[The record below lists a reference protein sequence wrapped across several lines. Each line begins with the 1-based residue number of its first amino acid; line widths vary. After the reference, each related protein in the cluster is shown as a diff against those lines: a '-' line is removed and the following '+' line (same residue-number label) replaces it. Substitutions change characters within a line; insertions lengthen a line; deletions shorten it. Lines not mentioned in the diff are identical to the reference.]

1 MKFNSRIIEK
11 CKKSFS
17 CKIINSNYSKAL
29 SVLSLLKIYA
39 SLSGVCFLISSISLF
54 GQQNKQVDD
63 FTSSNLPIIII
74 NTNGQA
80 IVDEPKITA
89 TMGVI
94 NNGEGNRNNI
104 TDSFTDYNG
113 YVGIELRGNSTQ
125 TLFPKKPYLI
135 ETRDSLGEN
144 LDVSLLGMPEDN
156 DWILLASY
164 IDRTFIRDPLA
175 HYLSTI
181 MGKWSNRSRFCEVV
195 INGEYMGLYILIE
208 KIKRGKSRLDIKKL
222 TAEDTSSAKIS
233 GGYIYEIT
241 GFGGD
246 FGENRLMHYP
256 EIEDITDGQFAY
268 IKKYDDDFRAVMMTS
283 TYNDS
288 INGYEKYI
296 DTDSF
301 IDEIIVQELMRNSD
315 AYGWSGYFHKNRD
328 KKLNAGPVW
337 DFDQSSGNSSY
348 MEGEKTSGWIL
359 GNSYW
364 QPFFWKIL
372 FDDEEFNNKLRIRW
386 NELRKDKFSDTN
398 IAAFID
404 SCATYL
410 NESQGRNF
418 DKWPILGVFTWRET
432 TGYEKRNT
440 YQKEVD
446 YFKNYMVQRAAWMD
460 SQLKEETSANSNV
473 DELPVNF
480 SLEQN
485 YPNPFNPSTVISFS
499 IPNSSKVTLKVFDVL
514 GREVAVLMNEEK
526 PAGFYTVN
534 FNGDKLACGVYIY
547 SLQASRKIMARKMLL
562 LK

>member
-1 MKFNSRIIEK
+1 MMSSVISTKSKRKSGII
-11 CKKSFS
+11 F
-17 CKIINSNYSKAL
+17 
-29 SVLSLLKIYA
+29 
-39 SLSGVCFLISSISLF
+39 GVAYLFISITCF
-54 GQQNKQVDD
+54 GQQQLNKVEE
-63 FTSSNLPIIII
+63 FSSSNLPIIVI
-74 NTNGQA
+74 NTNGQD

-94 NNGEGNRNNI
+94 NNGEGNRNCI

-144 LDVSLLGMPEDN
+144 LDVSLLGMPAEN

-175 HYLSTI
+175 HYLSTL
-181 MGKWSNRSRFCEVV
+181 MGRWSSRCRFCEVV
-195 INGEYMGLYILIE
+195 INGEYLGVYILTE
-208 KIKRGKSRLDIKKL
+208 KIKRGKNRLDIKKL
-222 TAEDTSSAKIS
+222 TADDTSSAKIT

-246 FGENRLMHYP
+246 FGENRLIHYP
-256 EIEDITDGQFAY
+256 EIEDITDGQLAY
-268 IKKYDDDFRAVMMTS
+268 IKKYDDDFRAVMKTS

-348 MEGEKTSGWIL
+348 LNGEKTTEWIL
-359 GNSYW
+359 GNIYSQ

-372 FDDEEFNNKLRIRW
+372 FDEKGFNNKLRIRW

-398 IAAFID
+398 IAAYID
-404 SCATYL
+404 SCANYL
-410 NESQGRNF
+410 GESQGRNF
-418 DKWPILGVFTWRET
+418 EKWPILGVFTWRET

-440 YQKEVD
+440 YQKEID
-446 YFKNYMVQRAAWMD
+446 YFKNYMVQRVAWLD
-460 SQLKEETSANSNV
+460 SQLEIETSVNSNS
-473 DELPVNF
+473 DLMPSDY

-499 IPNSSKVTLKVFDVL
+499 IPKNSKVTLKIYDVL
-514 GREVAVLMNEEK
+514 GREVAVLVNEEK

-534 FNGDKLACGVYIY
+534 FNGDQLACGVYIY
-547 SLQASRKIMARKMLL
+547 SIQTNEKLLARKMLL

>member
-1 MKFNSRIIEK
+1 LFLKLESGKKLLYEIYLKRKIFMNIVTSQKTKIKSEIIT
-11 CKKSFS
+11 
-17 CKIINSNYSKAL
+17 
-29 SVLSLLKIYA
+29 V
-39 SLSGVCFLISSISLF
+39 ISYFFVSITCL
-54 GQQNKQVDD
+54 GQQQLNEVEE
-63 FTSSNLPIIII
+63 FTSSNLPIIVI
-74 NTNGQA
+74 NTNSQT

-89 TMGVI
+89 NMGII

-113 YVGIELRGNSTQ
+113 YIGIELRGNSTQ
-125 TLFPKKPYLI
+125 NFPKKPYLI

-181 MGKWSNRSRFCEVV
+181 MGKWSNRSRSCEVV
-195 INGEYMGLYILIE
+195 INGEYMGVYILIE
-208 KIKRGKSRLDIKKL
+208 KIKRGKNRLDIKKL
-222 TAEDTSSAKIS
+222 TADDTSSTKIT

-246 FGENRLMHYP
+246 FGENRLLHYP
-256 EIEDITDGQFAY
+256 DIEDITDGQLAY
-268 IKKYDDDFRAVMMTS
+268 IKKYDDDFRAVMLTS

-288 INGYEKYI
+288 VNGYEKYI

-301 IDEIIVQELMRNSD
+301 IDEIIIQELMRNSD

-328 KKLNAGPVW
+328 QKLNAGPVW

-348 MEGEKTSGWIL
+348 MEGEKTTGWIL
-359 GNSYW
+359 GNSSW
-364 QPFFWKIL
+364 QPFFWKTL
-372 FDDEEFNNKLRIRW
+372 FNDSGFNNKLRIRW

-398 IAAFID
+398 ISAFID
-404 SCATYL
+404 SCAGYL
-410 NESQGRNF
+410 EESQDRNF
-418 DKWPILGVFTWRET
+418 TKWPILGVFTWRET
-432 TGYEKRNT
+432 TGYEKRDT

-446 YFKNYMVQRAAWMD
+446 YFKNFMVQRAAWMD
-460 SQLKEETSANSNV
+460 SQLKVETSASLNI

-499 IPNSSKVTLKVFDVL
+499 IPKSSKVKLKIYDVL

-526 PAGFYTVN
+526 PAGVYTVN
-534 FNGDKLACGVYIY
+534 FNGNQLACGVYIY
-547 SLQASRKIMARKMLL
+547 SLQTDERIVARKMLL